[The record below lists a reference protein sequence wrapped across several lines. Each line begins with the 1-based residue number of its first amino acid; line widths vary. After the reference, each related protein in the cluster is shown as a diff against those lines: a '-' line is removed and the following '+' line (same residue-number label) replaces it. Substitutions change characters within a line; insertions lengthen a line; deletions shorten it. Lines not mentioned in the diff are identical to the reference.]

1 MAPERQH
8 TVIGD
13 ETASPATARR
23 LMRAIVQDGYGSA
36 DVLHL
41 ERIPRPTPGDGEVLL
56 QVHAAGLDRGQWH
69 LMTGRPYLLRPI
81 AGVRGPRNPVMGLDV
96 AGTVVAAGPAVTR
109 FAVGDEVFG
118 FGRGTFAEYAVARE
132 DKLASKPANA
142 SFEQAAV
149 MPVSAVTALLA
160 LTDAGHV
167 KQGQK
172 VLITGASGGVG
183 SYAVQLAAALG
194 AEVTGVC
201 STAKISLVQSL
212 GAAHVIDYTQEDF
225 AGSGHRYDLII
236 DIAGNPSLSRLRSA
250 LTPAG
255 TAVLTGGED
264 GGNWTGMGR
273 QFRALALS
281 PFLHQRLTMLT
292 PRQRSADLERV
303 TAFIEAGTVTPSIGA
318 TYPLGEVP
326 EAMRHLESGK
336 ARGKIAITI

>member
-13 ETASPATARR
+13 EAAPPGTARK

-36 DVLHL
+36 DVLGL
-41 ERIPRPTPGDGEVLL
+41 ARIPRPTPGDNEVLL

-69 LMTGRPYLLRPI
+69 LMTGRPYLVRPV

-96 AGTVVAAGPAVTR
+96 AGTVVAAGSAVTR

-132 DKLASKPANA
+132 NKLASKPANT

-149 MPVSAVTALLA
+149 VPVSGVTALLA

-183 SYAVQLAAALG
+183 SYAVQLAAAFG

-201 STAKISLVQSL
+201 STAKTGLVQSL

-225 AGSGHRYDLII
+225 ADSGHRYDLII

-264 GGNWTGMGR
+264 AGNWTGMGR
-273 QFRALALS
+273 QLRALATS

-292 PRQRSADLERV
+292 PKQRSADLERL

-318 TYPLGEVP
+318 TYPLDEVP

>member
-1 MAPERQH
+1 MAAERQH

-13 ETASPATARR
+13 ETASPGTARR

-36 DVLHL
+36 DVLSL
-41 ERIPRPTPGDGEVLL
+41 ARIPRPTPGDSEVLL

-69 LMTGRPYLLRPI
+69 LMTGRPYLLRPV

-96 AGTVVAAGPAVTR
+96 AGTVVAAGSAVTR

-118 FGRGTFAEYAVARE
+118 FGQGTFAEYAVARE
-132 DKLASKPANA
+132 NKLASKPANA

-149 MPVSAVTALLA
+149 VPVSAVTALLA
-160 LTDAGHV
+160 LTGAGHV

-183 SYAVQLAAALG
+183 SYAVQLAAAFG

-201 STAKISLVQSL
+201 STAKTGLVQSL
-212 GAAHVIDYTQEDF
+212 GAAHVIDYTHEDF
-225 AGSGHRYDLII
+225 AASAHRYDLII

-264 GGNWTGMGR
+264 SGNWTGMGR
-273 QFRALALS
+273 QFRALATS
-281 PFLHQRLTMLT
+281 PFLRQRLTMVT
-292 PRQRSADLERV
+292 PRQRSADLERL
-303 TAFIEAGTVTPSIGA
+303 TTFIEAGTVTPSIGA

-326 EAMRHLESGK
+326 EAMRYLESGK